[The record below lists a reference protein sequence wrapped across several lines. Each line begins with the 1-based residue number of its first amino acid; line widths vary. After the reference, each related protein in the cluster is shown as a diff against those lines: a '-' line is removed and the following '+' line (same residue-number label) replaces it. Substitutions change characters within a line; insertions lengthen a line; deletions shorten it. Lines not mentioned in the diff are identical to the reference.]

1 MTTYSI
7 IGDGAVGTTAA
18 FYIRRHDPNGRIT
31 IYSDEPTPAYYRAA
45 LTNYLMGEL
54 TAQQLFA
61 VPPDFYQQF
70 RVERVHTRVT
80 EIDTDQRRLRLSTGE
95 TPSYDKLLIGAG
107 ARSRMPEFPGA
118 ELGGVK
124 VLRTMQD
131 ARYVMDG
138 IQSGRLRHAVIVGGG
153 ILGLEWVAGLR
164 TRRVGVSYII
174 RGNEFMP
181 ALLDQAASDLVKSR
195 MRHYGVDLRTS
206 EELDDVFGGPDGH
219 LQAVKL
225 KNSGEVVEAQMLGF
239 AIGIVPNTEFLEG
252 SKIEVK
258 RGIPV
263 DDRMRTNVDGVY
275 AGGDIAT
282 VADPVSGAMRGLG
295 LWEPARHHG
304 RTAGIN
310 MAGGEASWDLKVQY
324 NATRLYDL
332 DLAAIG
338 ETKEKP
344 TDEVLVEFPEKG
356 AAISYKKLVFREGRL
371 VGAILMGLRKENPR
385 ARGRALHKLVAMGA
399 ECSSV
404 RNDLLNPFFDVSRFI
419 DSLKT
424 ASLEKGA
431 AAKTGAVR
439 TDVSS
444 IMDRPKIFDAPEAD
458 RPSDTPAREPVAS
471 RPVGGTEARS
481 LSMLM
486 TRAEATA
493 VVPVDERP
501 TPGGGSGNGNGAVA
515 LGPGTRSAAVLR
527 LEDGTLK
534 TLGEVLTIGRGPDN
548 GLALDDPQVS
558 SRHAEIRLG
567 SDGHVI
573 ADLESSNGV
582 LVDEVKIS
590 TPQTLVDGQTIRL
603 GQTRLTFSQQVTAPR
618 ATTGPAGL
626 PDEPLRP
633 STAGESYGRLV
644 WSGGTFDITA
654 PQTQIGRDPA
664 ESDINLDDPAVS
676 WLHAEVGYHDG
687 GCYVR
692 DLGSRNGTY
701 VSGEL
706 VTVPHLLRDG
716 DVIHCGTT
724 DLTFTASAASSAA
737 AHRTPETTEV
747 GAKSESARLRAE
759 AGPLLGLSFALRG
772 RVTVG
777 RDDSCTIALTDLTA
791 SRHHAAFEADRDR
804 WAVVD
809 LASTNGTCINDER
822 IQANQPVPLKQG
834 DKVKIGDTVFAFDSG
849 AATAEP
855 ARDRSVAQGPTKG
868 ATMGAPT
875 DRPAPAATVQQP
887 APRPVA
893 PPAPTLVV
901 TAGPR
906 AGTSFALDDLPLT
919 FGREQA
925 EGVTGLDDHFVSGR
939 HLRIERTGEGITVTD
954 LNSTNGTELNGKTL
968 DANSAHPIEAGDRI
982 HAGPRTVLEVKPPHP
997 AEKTP

>member
-107 ARSRMPEFPGA
+107 ARSRMPEFSGA

-195 MRHYGVDLRTS
+195 MRHYGVDLRTN

-252 SKIEVK
+252 SKIKVK

-263 DDRMRTNVDGVY
+263 DHRMRTNVDGVY

-310 MAGGEASWDLKVQY
+310 MAGGEASWDLKAQY

-344 TDEVLVEFPEKG
+344 ADEVVVEFPEKG

-371 VGAILMGLRKENPR
+371 VGAILLGLRKENPR

-404 RNDLLNPFFDVSRFI
+404 RNELLNPFFDVSRFI
-419 DSLKT
+419 DSLKSESSK
-424 ASLEKGA
+424 AGA
-431 AAKTGAVR
+431 VAKTGAVR

-444 IMDRPKIFDAPEAD
+444 IMDRPKIFGAPEAGPA
-458 RPSDTPAREPVAS
+458 RPDTPAPGVAS
-471 RPVGGTEARS
+471 RPVGVTEARS

-486 TRAEATA
+486 TRAEAAA
-493 VVPVDERP
+493 VVPLDERQ
-501 TPGGGSGNGNGAVA
+501 TPGGGESNGNGAVA
-515 LGPGTRSAAVLR
+515 LGPTTRSAAVLR

-534 TLGEVLTIGRGPDN
+534 TLGDVLTIGRGPDN

-582 LVDEVKIS
+582 LVDEVRIS

-644 WSGGTFDITA
+644 WSGGAFDITE

-701 VSGEL
+701 VNTKL
-706 VTVPHLLRDG
+706 VTVPHLLRNG

-737 AHRTPETTEV
+737 ADRTPETTE
-747 GAKSESARLRAE
+747 GGSKSEGARLRAE
-759 AGPLLGLSFALRG
+759 AGPLLGLSFALSG
-772 RVTVG
+772 ERVTVG

-791 SRHHAAFEADRDR
+791 SRRHAAFQSDRDR

-809 LASTNGTCINDER
+809 LASTNGTCINDEP
-822 IQANQPVPLKQG
+822 IQAHQAISLNQG
-834 DKVKIGDTVFAFDSG
+834 DKVKIGDTVFVFDTG
-849 AATAEP
+849 AVTVEP
-855 ARDRSVAQGPTKG
+855 SRDRTVAQGPARG
-868 ATMGAPT
+868 ATVVAPT
-875 DRPAPAATVQQP
+875 DKPAPAATIQQP
-887 APRPVA
+887 VPAPV
-893 PPAPTLVV
+893 PAPTLVV

-906 AGTSFALDDLPLT
+906 AGTSFALDDLPLI

-939 HLRIERTGEGITVTD
+939 HLSIERSGEALTVTD
-954 LNSTNGTELNGKTL
+954 LGSTNGTQVDGTAL
-968 DANSAHPIEAGDRI
+968 DANSPRPIEPGDRI
-982 HAGPRTVLEVKPPHP
+982 HAGPRTVLEVKPPESS
-997 AEKTP
+997 EKTS